1 MRKKS
6 LLTKVVALGATATLL
21 ASTTAFAEL
30 GYTTR
35 TIYLKGAPNYVYV
48 TTTVSGLT
56 TGDEVTY
63 LAGETNNPIYINQ
76 YTVETADGTTKS
88 FSYKTTKDRSGVVG
102 ATVKMAKTD
111 STFSNPATITT
122 SNSKLPDTDK
132 FTLTVNV
139 DGTKAKDFTFE
150 AYDVTS
156 EIFALDGVALGSE
169 KTIKSA
175 TYGGKTVEAKVVENG
190 ISVTINGG
198 LTTITAN
205 NEMAVTNG
213 TLNIVTEKVKE
224 PSIAYTSGVKAS
236 EYSMTY
242 GDDNTT
248 IIGPMFAIYGSVSGT
263 GVTEYGIAVSFTS
276 EFDKDSGETAY
287 TLYPAAEIGVD
298 GAFGVALIDDKNDT
312 NCMKSAWARPY
323 LKAANGIV
331 FGDMK
336 VINFN

>member
-21 ASTTAFAEL
+21 ASTTAFAAT
-30 GYTTR
+30 YSTR
-35 TIYLKGAPNYVYV
+35 TIYLTGEPNYVYV
-48 TTTVSGLT
+48 TTTVDGLT

-63 LAGETNNPIYINQ
+63 LAGDTNEPIYINQ

-88 FSYKTTKDRSGVVG
+88 FSYKTTKAKNGVVG
-102 ATVKMAKTD
+102 ATVKMAKAD
-111 STFSNPATITT
+111 STFSNSETITT
-122 SNSKLPDTDK
+122 SDSKLPDTDK
-132 FTLTVNV
+132 FTLIVNV

-156 EIFALDGVALGSE
+156 KIFALDGVALGSG

-175 TYGGKTVEAKVVENG
+175 TYGDKTVEAKVVENG
-190 ISVTINGG
+190 ISVTIEDG

-213 TLNIVTEKVKE
+213 TLNIVTENVKE
-224 PSIAYTSGVKAS
+224 PSIAYTSGVKS
-236 EYSMTY
+236 KSYEYKV
-242 GDDNTT
+242 DDNTT
-248 IIGPMFAIYGSVSGT
+248 ITGPMFAIYAAVEGSDVA
-263 GVTEYGIAVSFTS
+263 EYGIAVSFDS
-276 EFDKDSGETAY
+276 EFDGTDSSKYE
-287 TLYPAAEIGVD
+287 LYKAASNENGN
-298 GAFGVALIDDKNDT
+298 FGVAVIDDNTENAMTK
-312 NCMKSAWARPY
+312 AYARPY
-323 LKAANGIV
+323 YKVGSDIK

>member
-48 TTTVSGLT
+48 TTTVTGLT
-56 TGDEVTY
+56 EGDEVTY
-63 LAGETNNPIYINQ
+63 LAGDTSDPIYINQ

-88 FSYKTTKDRSGVVG
+88 FSYKTTKDRADVVN
-102 ATVKMAKTD
+102 ATVKMAKAD
-111 STFSNPATITT
+111 STFSNPETITGD
-122 SNSKLPDTDK
+122 NSKLPETDK

-156 EIFALDGVALGSE
+156 EIFALDGVTLGSG

-175 TYGGKTVEAKVVENG
+175 TYGGKTVDADVVENG
-190 ISVTINGG
+190 ISVKIADG
-198 LTTITAN
+198 LTTIADN
-205 NEMAVTNG
+205 AMVAKSG
-213 TLNIVTEKVKE
+213 TLSIVTEDVKE
-224 PSIAYTSGVKAS
+224 PSIAYTSGVKS
-236 EYSMTY
+236 KSYEYKV
-242 GDDNTT
+242 DDSTT
-248 IIGPMFAIYGSVSGT
+248 ITGPMFAIYAAVEGSDVS
-263 GVTEYGIAVSFTS
+263 EYGIAVSFDS
-276 EFDKDSGETAY
+276 EFDGTDSSKYE
-287 TLYPAAEIGVD
+287 LYKAASNENGN
-298 GAFGVALIDDKNDT
+298 FGVAVIDDSTENAMTK
-312 NCMKSAWARPY
+312 AYARPY
-323 LKAANGIV
+323 YKVGSDIK

>member
-21 ASTTAFAEL
+21 ASTTAFAAM
-30 GYTTR
+30 YSTR
-35 TIYLKGAPNYVYV
+35 TIYLKGEPNYVYV
-48 TTTVSGLT
+48 TTTVNGLT

-63 LAGETNNPIYINQ
+63 LAGDTSDPIYINQ

-111 STFSNPATITT
+111 STFSNPATITDGDT
-122 SNSKLPDTDK
+122 KLPDTDK

-156 EIFALDGVALGSE
+156 KIFALDGVALGSG

-175 TYGGKTVEAKVVENG
+175 TYGDESVTASVGANDV

-213 TLNIVTEKVKE
+213 TLNIVTENVKE
-224 PSIAYTSGVKAS
+224 PSIAYTSGVKS
-236 EYSMTY
+236 KSYEYKV
-242 GDDNTT
+242 DDNTT
-248 IIGPMFAIYGSVSGT
+248 ITGPMFAIYAAVEGSDVA
-263 GVTEYGIAVSFTS
+263 EYGIAVSFVS
-276 EFDKDSGETAY
+276 EFDGTDSSKYE
-287 TLYPAAEIGVD
+287 LYQAASNENGN
-298 GAFGVALIDDKNDT
+298 FGVAVFDDNTENAMTK
-312 NCMKSAWARPY
+312 AYARPY
-323 LKAANGIV
+323 YKVGSDIK

>member
-224 PSIAYTSGVKAS
+224 PSIAYTSGVKS
-236 EYSMTY
+236 KSYEYKV
-242 GDDNTT
+242 DDSTT
-248 IIGPMFAIYGSVSGT
+248 ITGPMFAIYAAVEGSDVS
-263 GVTEYGIAVSFTS
+263 EYGIAVSFDS
-276 EFDKDSGETAY
+276 EFDGTDSSKYE
-287 TLYPAAEIGVD
+287 LYKAASNENGN
-298 GAFGVALIDDKNDT
+298 FGVAVIDDSTENAMTK
-312 NCMKSAWARPY
+312 AYARPY
-323 LKAANGIV
+323 YKVGSDIK